1 MSKRLLLGVALLV
14 GITSC
19 TDERIYEDFQTIPS
33 QNWGIQDSLTF
44 DLGETKLTNS
54 PNLIAVKYN
63 EDYAFTNC
71 YLRIISRDSSQVI
84 LENKLVNLILFD
96 PKSGEPLGEGFGSVY
111 TRYDTLPFQLNP
123 ATKTVTLLQYMRQD
137 KLPGVEAVGLKI
149 IK

>member
-33 QNWGIQDSLTF
+33 QNWGTQDSLTF